1 MSHEV
6 GAVSLVLRVTAPAGQ
21 RIFLGLEPFKFT
33 SIAHRDHTLLSPIHG
48 ERLDR
53 LIEMLA
59 LQPGDRV
66 LDVGCGK
73 GEMLRRVVERF
84 DADGVGVDINP
95 RFVAEA
101 ERHAIAGPSRGQ
113 LEFQNVA
120 ARELALQPAS
130 LAAMLC
136 MAASHAYGGFR
147 PLLRE
152 ARRMLCP
159 GGLLL
164 AAEGFWMRPPDP
176 EYLALLEATLDELT
190 THEGNQ
196 TVALEEGFTVRHS
209 EVASVEEWDDYEGRY
224 AAAVERFVAEHP
236 DDPDASAM
244 RDRIRRWRDGYT
256 RWGRDTL
263 GMGFYLLG
271 VP

>member
-1 MSHEV
+1 V
-6 GAVSLVLRVTAPAGQ
+6 IDAVSLVPRVTAPAGR
-21 RIFLGLEPFKFT
+21 RIFPGLEPFKFT
-33 SIAHRDHTLLSPIHG
+33 TVAHRDHVLLSPIHA

-59 LQPGDRV
+59 LAPGDRV

-84 DADGVGVDINP
+84 DADGLGVDINP
-95 RFVAEA
+95 QFVAEA
-101 ERHAIAGPSRGQ
+101 ERHVIARASRGQ

-120 ARELALQPAS
+120 ARELELEPTS

-152 ARRMLCP
+152 ARRLLCP

-164 AAEGFWMRPPDP
+164 AAEGFWMRSPDP
-176 EYLALLEATLDELT
+176 KYLALLEATPDELT

-196 TVALEEGFTVRHS
+196 TVALEEGFTVRHN

-224 AAAVERFVAEHP
+224 AAAVERFTAEHP
-236 DDPDASAM
+236 DDPDAPAM
-244 RDRIRRWRDGYT
+244 RDRIRGWRDGYT

-271 VP
+271 AP